1 MSIIQDI
8 LLCSQFPWKRVMFL
22 GQDGSMYRGWKLKV
36 RRLPHLLRTIDN
48 KQYLLRFMQM
58 YAFMHWNIIIVD
70 EKVFAFKSLSQ
81 ILRNGKDLDPRKCLI
96 LITMSTKITF
106 LLRNDYWNNL
116 LGGVAGSERLA
127 IDVDNWLLSEK
138 IKYS

>member
-1 MSIIQDI
+1 M
-8 LLCSQFPWKRVMFL
+8 VL

-81 ILRNGKDLDPRKCLI
+81 IIRNGRDLDPRKCLI

-106 LLRNDYWNNL
+106 LLRNDF
-116 LGGVAGSERLA
+116 
-127 IDVDNWLLSEK
+127 
-138 IKYS
+138 